1 VLVEFNRAPG
11 YGDNVQV
18 EMDVVPRKGETVFW
32 DGRSHAVRSVT
43 WFLNDVDEGP
53 PTAINPTVRVG
64 LSADVDI

>member
-11 YGDNVQV
+11 Y
-18 EMDVVPRKGETVFW
+18 GETVFW